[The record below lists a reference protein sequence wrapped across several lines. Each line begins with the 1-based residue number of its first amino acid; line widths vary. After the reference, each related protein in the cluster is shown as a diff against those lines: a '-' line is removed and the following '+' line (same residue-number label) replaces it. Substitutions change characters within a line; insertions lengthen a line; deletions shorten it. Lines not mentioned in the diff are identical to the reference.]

1 MTAKKKTT
9 SSREKFTIES
19 NMSAHFF
26 ERETICETFD
36 DSLVGMYF
44 ARLIITQTCD
54 TLAVVM
60 NNKSLM

>member
-1 MTAKKKTT
+1 
-9 SSREKFTIES
+9 
-19 NMSAHFF
+19 MSAHFF